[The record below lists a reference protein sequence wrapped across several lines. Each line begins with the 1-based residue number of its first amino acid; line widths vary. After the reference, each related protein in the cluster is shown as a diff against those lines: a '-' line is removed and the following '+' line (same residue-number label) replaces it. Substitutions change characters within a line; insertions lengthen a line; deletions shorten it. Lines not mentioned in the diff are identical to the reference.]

1 MRSSRT
7 NKRSGDG
14 PPTSLAASSGPFPG
28 DKNPPRTSRM
38 RGRRFYR
45 PGLASP
51 GPVSARAISARA
63 VAALLAS
70 LLAPLA
76 FLMTLRLPLR
86 LACLALLL
94 VFLEGAARPAVPF
107 AIAPAA
113 AVPAAA
119 LTVVPATAAL
129 TALPVAAAA
138 AIPAPFVPAPP
149 SSLAH
154 GFSFR

>member
-1 MRSSRT
+1 MVRV
-7 NKRSGDG
+7 
-14 PPTSLAASSGPFPG
+14 
-28 DKNPPRTSRM
+28 
-38 RGRRFYR
+38 RGRRLYR
-45 PGLASP
+45 PGLASS
-51 GPVSARAISARA
+51 GPVPAGAISARA
-63 VAALLAS
+63 VAALLA
-70 LLAPLA
+70 LLALLLPFLA
-76 FLMTLRLPLR
+76 TLRLPLR

-107 AIAPAA
+107 AIAPTA

-129 TALPVAAAA
+129 TVLPVAAAA

>member
-1 MRSSRT
+1 MVRV
-7 NKRSGDG
+7 
-14 PPTSLAASSGPFPG
+14 
-28 DKNPPRTSRM
+28 
-38 RGRRFYR
+38 RGRRLYR
-45 PGLASP
+45 PGLASS
-51 GPVSARAISARA
+51 GPVPAGAISARA
-63 VAALLAS
+63 VAALLA
-70 LLAPLA
+70 LLALLLPFLA
-76 FLMTLRLPLR
+76 TLRLPLR

-113 AVPAAA
+113 AVPSA
-119 LTVVPATAAL
+119 LTVVPYTAAL

-154 GFSFR
+154 GFSFRQFSLLDT